1 MVSGLRVAERQ
12 KRRHLALDHLT
23 LRLACGAVCVS
34 EGVRRF
40 SREVGGWPDD
50 RLTVIPNAV
59 DTTLYDHAVAT
70 SRPSLGI
77 PDDGLFVLYVGRLN
91 VQKGLPVL
99 LDAMELILSARPDVY
114 LRLAGIGPER
124 DWLNERIAKSF
135 TLAAHVQL
143 LGPRDDVPGLL
154 RASDSLVLPSLWE
167 GMPNVVLEA
176 MASRR
181 AVVATAV
188 EGSEDLVT
196 PGATGWLVPPGD
208 ADALASALLDAV
220 SDRARL
226 SQFGTTARM
235 RVEAEFTPSRTVLA
249 YEHLWAGILGLEH
262 PASP

>member
-1 MVSGLRVAERQ
+1 MPS
-12 KRRHLALDHLT
+12 RHRA
-23 LRLACGAVCVS
+23 R
-34 EGVRRF
+34 
-40 SREVGGWPDD
+40 
-50 RLTVIPNAV
+50 
-59 DTTLYDHAVAT
+59 
-70 SRPSLGI
+70 SLGI

-154 RASDSLVLPSLWE
+154 RASDLLVLPSLWE

-226 SQFGTTARM
+226 SQFGTTARA
-235 RVEAEFTPSRTVLA
+235 RRGRIHSLPHRFSLRTPVGRHSRAGTSGFPVIKTARCEF
-249 YEHLWAGILGLEH
+249 
-262 PASP
+262 PAI